1 MARRAGCGVD
11 RAPSNTM
18 SELVDLGLALIAGV
32 VVGMVLIGAWIKRGR
47 RRGRM
52 ESSAQRAA
60 WEALTK
66 SDETNAARRA
76 EPGCCLN

>member
-1 MARRAGCGVD
+1 MARRADRGVD

-47 RRGRM
+47 R
-52 ESSAQRAA
+52 
-60 WEALTK
+60 
-66 SDETNAARRA
+66 
-76 EPGCCLN
+76 

>member
-1 MARRAGCGVD
+1 
-11 RAPSNTM
+11 
-18 SELVDLGLALIAGV
+18 
-32 VVGMVLIGAWIKRGR
+32 
-47 RRGRM
+47 M

-76 EPGCCLN
+76 EPGCCLNPDPKIIAMSLRHTLAS

>member
-1 MARRAGCGVD
+1 
-11 RAPSNTM
+11 M

-60 WEALTK
+60 WDALKQADDGELSRT
-66 SDETNAARRA
+66 SASRTRNEWSA
-76 EPGCCLN
+76 